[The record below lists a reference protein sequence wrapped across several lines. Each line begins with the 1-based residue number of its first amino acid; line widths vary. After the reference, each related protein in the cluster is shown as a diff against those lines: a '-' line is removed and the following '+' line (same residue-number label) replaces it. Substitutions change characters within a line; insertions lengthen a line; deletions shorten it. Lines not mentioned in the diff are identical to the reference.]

1 MVQTVT
7 LNSDNAV
14 ESSASAVSWGPIIA
28 GATTAA
34 AISLCLVILG
44 SGLGL
49 TMVSPWAGDSAS
61 GTAIAISAVI
71 WFVVIQWVS
80 SGLGGYVT
88 GRLRTKWVGV
98 HNDEVFFRDT
108 AHGFVAWTVATLFVA
123 WLMSGA
129 MAGLI
134 GKGADVASTVAGG
147 AAMGAAANAD
157 KIASMPSAMY
167 VDRLLRPATGTATPP
182 PAGGA
187 GNDAASM
194 SAARDEIGRI
204 LMTGATGEISAD
216 DKTYLAQMIS
226 TRTSMP
232 QADAE
237 KRVND
242 VIGQIDAAKTQAQK
256 TADDARKAG
265 IKLSLLMFVS
275 LLIGAFIASV
285 SAAYGGR
292 QRDDFE
298 SSLVVAR

>member
-1 MVQTVT
+1 MVQAVN
-7 LNSDNAV
+7 LNPDGAV

-61 GTAIAISAVI
+61 ASTIAISAVI

-98 HNDEVFFRDT
+98 HTDEVFFRDT

-123 WLMSGA
+123 WLMSGT

-157 KIASMPSAMY
+157 KIASMPSALY
-167 VDRLLRPATGTATPP
+167 VDRLLRPANGAAATPP
-182 PAGGA
+182 A
-187 GNDAASM
+187 GNDAAAM

-204 LMTGATGEISAD
+204 LMTGATGDISTD
-216 DKTYLAQMIS
+216 DKTYLAQLIS
-226 TRTSMP
+226 TRTGMP

-256 TADDARKAG
+256 AADDARKAG
-265 IKLSLLMFVS
+265 IKLSLLMFMS

-285 SAAYGGR
+285 AAAYGGR
-292 QRDDFE
+292 LRDDFE
-298 SSLVVAR
+298 ESLIVAR